1 MKKYILIIIAVV
13 SFTAVQGQ
21 EKKKSKNIV
30 ETSFKVDGVC
40 KQCKERI
47 ESAALR
53 TKGVKTATWDK
64 KTKILTLAY
73 NSSKV
78 DLKAIKLAVANK
90 GHNAGDQP
98 GDSTAYS
105 NLPGC
110 CKYKDGAKC
119 SD

>member
-1 MKKYILIIIAVV
+1 MKKYILIIIAVI

-21 EKKKSKNIV
+21 ENKKSKNIV

-40 KQCKERI
+40 GDCKERI
-47 ESAALR
+47 ESAAMR

-64 KTKILTLAY
+64 KTKILKLTY

-78 DLKAIKLAVANK
+78 ELSQIQLAVANR
-90 GHNAGDQP
+90 GHDAGDQP
-98 GDSTAYS
+98 ADSTAYS

-119 SD
+119 GH